1 MTATT
6 ATTVN
11 GILVEKPRISSIDLV
26 RGIFMIIMAL
36 DHTRDFFHA
45 DANVYQPTDLRQTS
59 PILFFT
65 RWITH
70 FCAPT
75 FVFLSG
81 TAARI
86 SLQRKGTKEL
96 SLFLLT
102 RGLWLVFIEF
112 TVVRFAVLFNF
123 YYDFVIM
130 QVIWVIGA
138 SMIVLAAL
146 VYLPE
151 IIVGILG
158 LIIVFGHNIFD
169 MFQLKPGDTGYAAWA
184 IVRQT
189 GAIPLDEKHLLLA
202 FYPLIPWLGIML
214 VGYAAGKWY
223 TRDFDPELRKK
234 RLLTA
239 GVIAIA
245 LFVIIRFINIYGDPA
260 PWSTQKDIVFTILS
274 FLNCT
279 KYPPSLLYTLMT
291 LGPILIILSWME
303 NKELKLLKPALV
315 FGRVPLFYYI
325 LHFFLIHAI
334 SLISYMRISGKS
346 LSEVD
351 FHFGNNFGGIPFGF
365 GYSLG
370 ITYIVWISI
379 VVALYP
385 VCKWYNRYKSTHNY
399 TWLSYL

>member
-1 MTATT
+1 MTAT

-11 GILVEKPRISSIDLV
+11 GVLVEKPRISSIDLV
-26 RGIFMIIMAL
+26 RGIIMIIMAL
-36 DHTRDFFHA
+36 DHTRDFFHVS
-45 DANVYQPTDLRQTS
+45 ANVFQPTDLTQTN

-86 SLQRKGTKEL
+86 SLQRKSKKEL
-96 SLFLLT
+96 SVFLLT
-102 RGLWLVFIEF
+102 RGLWLVILEF
-112 TVVRFAVLFNF
+112 TVVRFGVLFNL
-123 YYDFVIM
+123 YYDFNIM

-138 SMIVLAAL
+138 SMIVLSAL
-146 VYLPE
+146 VHLPE

-158 LIIVFGHNIFD
+158 FIFVFGHNIFD
-169 MFQLKPGDTGYAAWA
+169 VYQLEPGDTGYAAWA
-184 IVRQT
+184 ILNQT
-189 GAIPLDEKHLLLA
+189 GAIALDENHLLLA

-214 VGYAAGKWY
+214 VGYAMGKWY
-223 TRDFDPELRKK
+223 TRDFNAELRRK
-234 RLLTA
+234 RLLTM
-239 GVIAIA
+239 GIGAIV
-245 LFVIIRFINIYGDPA
+245 LFVVLRFINVYGDPA
-260 PWSTQKDIVFTILS
+260 PWNAQKNIVFTILS
-274 FLNCT
+274 FINCT

-303 NKELKLLKPALV
+303 NKELNFLKPALV

-325 LHFFLIHAI
+325 LHFYLIHAI
-334 SLISYMRISGKS
+334 SLICYMIISDKS

-379 VVALYP
+379 VVSLYP
-385 VCKWYNRYKSTHNY
+385 VCKWYNRYKSTHNQA
-399 TWLSYL
+399 WLSYL

>member
-1 MTATT
+1 MSAT

-11 GILVEKPRISSIDLV
+11 GVLVEKPRISSIDLV
-26 RGIFMIIMAL
+26 RGIIMIIMAL
-36 DHTRDFFHA
+36 DHTRDFFHVS
-45 DANVYQPTDLRQTS
+45 ANVFQPTDLTQTN

-86 SLQRKGTKEL
+86 SLQRKSEKEL
-96 SLFLLT
+96 SVFLLT
-102 RGLWLVFIEF
+102 RGLWLVILEF
-112 TVVRFAVLFNF
+112 TVVRFGVLFNL
-123 YYDFVIM
+123 YYDFNIM

-138 SMIVLAAL
+138 SMIVLSAL
-146 VYLPE
+146 VHLPE

-158 LIIVFGHNIFD
+158 LVFVFGHNIFD
-169 MFQLKPGDTGYAAWA
+169 AYQLKPGDTGYAAWA
-184 IVRQT
+184 ILNQT
-189 GAIPLDEKHLLLA
+189 GAIALDKNHLLLA

-214 VGYAAGKWY
+214 VGYAMGKWY
-223 TRDFDPELRKK
+223 TQDFDADLRRK
-234 RLLTA
+234 RLLMM
-239 GVIAIA
+239 GIGAIV
-245 LFVIIRFINIYGDPA
+245 LFVVLRFINVYGDPA
-260 PWSTQKDIVFTILS
+260 PWNAQKNIVFTILS
-274 FLNCT
+274 FINCT

-303 NKELKLLKPALV
+303 NKELNFLKPALV

-325 LHFFLIHAI
+325 LHFYLIHAI
-334 SLISYMRISGKS
+334 SLICYMIISDKS

-379 VVALYP
+379 VVSLYP
-385 VCKWYNRYKSTHNY
+385 VCKWYNRYKSTHNQA
-399 TWLSYL
+399 WLSYL